1 MAKLPI
7 SVQLYTV
14 RDHTA
19 KDFAGTMKKIA
30 AIGYRNVELAGW
42 GNLSSA
48 KDVRKALDDAG
59 VKASGAHV
67 GIDAF
72 NADMKKVID
81 DAKTIGYDNV
91 IVPYIG
97 EEYRS
102 AAGYRKLAA
111 ELTAFGPKVK
121 DAGLTLLYH
130 NHAFEFDQFDGKAG
144 FDILW
149 EHSDP
154 ALVKCELDVYWI
166 ANGGVDPVAYI
177 KKLGN
182 RVQLIHAKDMDKTD
196 RNKFTQVGKGTLDFP
211 AIFAAAKEAG
221 VKFAAVEQDNC
232 YGLDPL
238 ESITISWN
246 NLKTMDLVAE

>member
-14 RDHTA
+14 RDLTA
-19 KDFAGTMKKIA
+19 ADFAGTMKKIA
-30 AIGYRNVELAGW
+30 GIGYRNVELAGW
-42 GNLSSA
+42 GNLTTA

-59 VKASGAHV
+59 LKASGAHV

-72 NADMKKVID
+72 KADIAKVID
-81 DAKTIGYDNV
+81 DARTIGYANV
-91 IVPYIG
+91 ICPYID
-97 EEYRS
+97 ESYRS
-102 AAGYRKLAA
+102 AAGYRKLAD
-111 ELTAFGPKVK
+111 ELNSFGPKINA
-121 DAGLTLLYH
+121 AGLSLLYH
-130 NHAFEFDQFDGKAG
+130 NHAFEFDKFDGKAG

-177 KKLGN
+177 KKLGK

-196 RNKFTQVGKGTLDFP
+196 RNKFTQVGRGTMDFP
-211 AIFAAAKEAG
+211 AIFAAAAEAG

-232 YGLDPL
+232 YGMDPL

-246 NLKTMDLVAE
+246 NLKKMNLIA

>member
-14 RDHTA
+14 RDHTE

-42 GNLSSA
+42 GNLTSA
-48 KDVRKALDDAG
+48 ADVRKALDDAG
-59 VKASGAHV
+59 VKALGAHV
-67 GIDAF
+67 GIDQF
-72 NADMKKVID
+72 NAGVKKVID
-81 DAKTIGYDNV
+81 DAKTIGYSNV

-97 EEYRS
+97 EDYRS
-102 AAGYRKLAA
+102 AAGYRKLAG
-111 ELTAFGPKVK
+111 ELNAFGKQVA
-121 DAGLTLLYH
+121 DAGLTLFYH

-154 ALVKCELDVYWI
+154 ALVKCELDVFWI
-166 ANGGVDPVAYI
+166 ANGGVDPVSYI
-177 KKLGN
+177 KKLGS
-182 RVQLIHAKDMDKTD
+182 RVQLLHLKDMDKTD

-211 AIFAAAKEAG
+211 AIVAAGAEAG
-221 VKFAAVEQDNC
+221 VQYGAVEQDSC

-238 ESITISWN
+238 ESIRISWE
-246 NLKTMDLVAE
+246 NLKKMDLIG